1 MFEEP
6 ACDGRRDVSKLDN
19 AVAAWMAVELDGA
32 EAVFPTFE
40 LEELIFVWKVSG
52 RL

>member
-6 ACDGRRDVSKLDN
+6 ACDGRRDDSKLDN

-32 EAVFPTFE
+32 GAGFPTFE
-40 LEELIFVWKVSG
+40 LEELIFVTKVYG